1 MYTTV
6 SPLGDVDAMLKSVV
20 EGLVSMVSWFVEGLL
35 SMVSSNFT
43 V

>member
-6 SPLGDVDAMLKSVV
+6 LPLDDVDAMLKLVV
-20 EGLVSMVSWFVEGLL
+20 EGLISMVSWFVEGLL
-35 SMVSSNFT
+35 SMISSNFT